1 MLAATFGDAP
11 KQERKRAK
19 PDPAELVPTRRSA
32 RERKEV
38 FYGDVPHTLPIASL
52 IMTSIETLGERA
64 AKGLPW
70 PTLAQLVRPSLL
82 EDPRLDQAFPA
93 VRTAT
98 QSLLKRGKLRRTVL
112 TNEAEQAEALALPV
126 GSPRRTMVA
135 LRSIVL
141 RAIQVPPQ
149 ARGAWDVPMSEE
161 LSEEEEAQWRAEA
174 DSKQTQKLAALEQ
187 RLRENAEQSLM
198 TEAAIQQEVHHARQQ
213 QPLPKRE
220 PWLPRPDKMPELSG
234 GAAATSGAADGGD
247 DDDDDED
254 WDERG
259 GQGRH
264 DPEQDV
270 DTTPGARVELMVSM
284 STIRNRVR
292 RKCETDAIF
301 FGVPPGWARVP
312 DEGRTGRRRT
322 QMVYSR
328 LPDDAMQES
337 DNEEEEEDM
346 DLNRHT
352 MTKVIKMMRELKCC
366 ECAWAFLEP
375 VAVAQVPGYAEAI
388 ETPMDL
394 GTVQTKLD
402 QSQYTTLNQ
411 IATDLR
417 LIPANC
423 LKFNKGSSGA
433 EEFVQAA
440 LGLERQVERQLA
452 IVRGADEDAG
462 ASLRQKA
469 PRVSD

>member
-1 MLAATFGDAP
+1 MLAAAFGDAP

-112 TNEAEQAEALALPV
+112 TNEAEQTEALALPV

-135 LRSIVL
+135 LRAIVL
-141 RAIQVPPQ
+141 RAIQVPAQ

-234 GAAATSGAADGGD
+234 AAASGAADGGD

-254 WDERG
+254 WDVRG

-292 RKCETDAIF
+292 RQCETDATF

-394 GTVQTKLD
+394 GTVQSKLD

-462 ASLRQKA
+462 ASLRQEA